1 MSIPESKRPAVDRAL
16 NAAFGTAELDAV
28 KPLTGGLSGALIYKI
43 RVGGVAY
50 LLRIEGARD
59 AFRDPA
65 RWYGCMRLAAAAL
78 LAPRVRYADADDGV
92 TIMEFIPE
100 RSLSLDYPGS
110 RTDLVVEAA
119 QAVRALHA
127 APAFPP
133 LVDYMEAMH
142 ALIARFRSFGLLAPE
157 EVGEV
162 LGLYGELAAAYRTA
176 DGDLVSSHN
185 DLNPRNI
192 LYDGARLWFVDW
204 ESSFLADRYVDL
216 ATLANVF
223 AQAPGE
229 EEILL
234 RTYFGA
240 APDDHQRAR
249 LFLMRLVNHVF
260 YAMIFLNGVA
270 EEQPGLR
277 LGALEA
283 PGLADLHQALGI
295 GDFALESREGRLTY
309 GMSRLIAARDG
320 MRSAR
325 FAEAIGLM
333 KAPFLPCVA
342 GEGDR
347 PKGGG
352 GGETGLG
359 A

>member
-1 MSIPESKRPAVDRAL
+1 MSLPESKRPAVDRAL

-78 LAPRVRYADADDGV
+78 LAPRVRYADADDEV

-133 LVDYMEAMH
+133 LVDYMEAMA
-142 ALIARFRSFGLLAPE
+142 ALIARFRSFGLLATE
-157 EVGEV
+157 ATDEV
-162 LGLYGELAAAYRTA
+162 LGLYGKLAAAYRTA
-176 DGDLVSSHN
+176 DGDMVSSHN

-223 AQAPGE
+223 AQGADE

-234 RTYFGA
+234 RTYFGM

-249 LFLMRLVNHVF
+249 LFLMRQVNHVF
-260 YAMIFLNGVA
+260 YAMVFLNGVA
-270 EEQPGLR
+270 VEQPDLR
-277 LGALEA
+277 LGGLEA
-283 PGLADLHQALGI
+283 PALADLHQALGI
-295 GDFALESREGRLTY
+295 GDFVLESREGRLTY

-320 MRSAR
+320 VRSVR
-325 FAEAIGLM
+325 FAEAIRL
-333 KAPFLPCVA
+333 
-342 GEGDR
+342 
-347 PKGGG
+347 
-352 GGETGLG
+352 LG
-359 A
+359 